1 MALDDLYTQP
11 QTGPRLLER
20 GKDNLVTCEV
30 RYPAGDVVAP
40 SAGTYTL
47 FDPGGVVVVNA
58 AAVTITDRVATYTVP
73 AALLPT
79 SRLFEDRWQ
88 ERWALTIAGV
98 VYDFDRD
105 AALVSRRIYPT
116 LTDDMVV
123 GGSALLRRIMAKRGT
138 TRFQAEREE
147 AWTEILQ
154 WVMEQ
159 ERWPSLIL
167 NQWVFQRPHKWL
179 TRRMIYA
186 NGRTD
191 LPEGNFED
199 LASEAHNL
207 AEKHL
212 SEIRLVYDETGD
224 GLRSDAIDGTQ
235 KMGQT
240 LMLGA
245 YHNRNHSPTTTGGGL
260 W

>member
-1 MALDDLYTQP
+1 
-11 QTGPRLLER
+11 
-20 GKDNLVTCEV
+20 LVGAD
-30 RYPAGDVVAP
+30 PAGRQVERRVEVTVADHP
-40 SAGTYTL
+40 APMAVEHPVFELEAGIGFLSAVRACL
-47 FDPGGVVVVNA
+47 GGPC
-58 AAVTITDRVATYTVP
+58 R
-73 AALLPT
+73 
-79 SRLFEDRWQ
+79 RE
-88 ERWALTIAGV
+88 
-98 VYDFDRD
+98 DFDGPAD
-105 AALVSRRIYPT
+105 LAALVFQVVQPRPPRGVGDVASEFLVGHQVLDAEVFHADLVERPG
-116 LTDDMVV
+116 DSPGGAVVMV
-123 GGSALLRRIMAKRGT
+123 SAAAGQ
-138 TRFQAEREE
+138 FQAEREE